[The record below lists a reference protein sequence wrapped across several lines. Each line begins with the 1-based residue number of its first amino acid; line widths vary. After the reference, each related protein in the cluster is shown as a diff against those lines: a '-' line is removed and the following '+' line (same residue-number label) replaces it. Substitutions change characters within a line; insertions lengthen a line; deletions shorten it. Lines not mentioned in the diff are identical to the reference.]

1 MREVRL
7 RQLLM
12 LWSLISMTEPKIAA
26 LDAAKIWQLF
36 NLGGT
41 VLVSA
46 EHDGKT
52 DMMPAS
58 WASPLDYDKVLVVVD
73 KSHYTR
79 KLIEKSG
86 FFALMIPTAAI
97 APIVMNLGTVSKNDN
112 PRKLEECGTR
122 LVTLPEYDMPLLE
135 GCAAWI
141 VFRVVPELHNQEAYD
156 LFIGEAVAAFADDR
170 VFVNGRWNF
179 EEAPDDLRTLHYV
192 AGGHFYTIGDALEVP
207 ASA

>member
-79 KLIEKSG
+79 KLMDQSEY
-86 FFALMIPTAAI
+86 FALGVASAGILPELLS
-97 APIVMNLGTVSKNDN
+97 LGSVSKNAD
-112 PRKLEECGTR
+112 PEKLEKKRDGALHAAR
-122 LVTLPEYDMPLLE
+122 LQDSARPRLL
-135 GCAAWI
+135 GLGH
-141 VFRVVPELHNQEAYD
+141 FQETP
-156 LFIGEAVAAFADDR
+156 R
-170 VFVNGRWNF
+170 NGRTF
-179 EEAPDDLRTLHYV
+179 KEVRPLPR
-192 AGGHFYTIGDALEVP
+192 AGRCRLGR
-207 ASA
+207 

>member
-73 KSHYTR
+73 KSNTLR
-79 KLIEKSG
+79 SALLLRA
-86 FFALMIPTAAI
+86 FFL
-97 APIVMNLGTVSKNDN
+97 SS
-112 PRKLEECGTR
+112 C
-122 LVTLPEYDMPLLE
+122 LLD
-135 GCAAWI
+135 
-141 VFRVVPELHNQEAYD
+141 P
-156 LFIGEAVAAFADDR
+156 
-170 VFVNGRWNF
+170 
-179 EEAPDDLRTLHYV
+179 
-192 AGGHFYTIGDALEVP
+192 
-207 ASA
+207 

>member
-79 KLIEKSG
+79 KLMDQSEYFALGVASAGILPELLSLGSVSKNADPEKLEKSG
-86 FFALMIPTAAI
+86 MALF
-97 APIVMNLGTVSKNDN
+97 LGQAV
-112 PRKLEECGTR
+112 
-122 LVTLPEYDMPLLE
+122 
-135 GCAAWI
+135 AAWGDE
-141 VFRVVPELHNQEAYD
+141 RVYQNGRPDFEHAPKEMRTTHYVSGGRFFL
-156 LFIGEAVAAFADDR
+156 LGEAVDVEPTAQ
-170 VFVNGRWNF
+170 
-179 EEAPDDLRTLHYV
+179 
-192 AGGHFYTIGDALEVP
+192 
-207 ASA
+207 

>member
-1 MREVRL
+1 
-7 RQLLM
+7 
-12 LWSLISMTEPKIAA
+12 
-26 LDAAKIWQLF
+26 
-36 NLGGT
+36 
-41 VLVSA
+41 
-46 EHDGKT
+46 
-52 DMMPAS
+52 
-58 WASPLDYDKVLVVVD
+58 
-73 KSHYTR
+73 
-79 KLIEKSG
+79 
-86 FFALMIPTAAI
+86 MIPTAAI
-97 APIVMNLGTVSKNDN
+97 APIVMKLGTVSKNDN

>member
-79 KLIEKSG
+79 KLMDQSEYFALGVASAGILPELLSLGSVSKNADPEKLEKSG
-86 FFALMIPTAAI
+86 MALHAARLQDS
-97 APIVMNLGTVSKNDN
+97 ARPRLLG
-112 PRKLEECGTR
+112 L
-122 LVTLPEYDMPLLE
+122 
-135 GCAAWI
+135 
-141 VFRVVPELHNQEAYD
+141 
-156 LFIGEAVAAFADDR
+156 
-170 VFVNGRWNF
+170 
-179 EEAPDDLRTLHYV
+179 
-192 AGGHFYTIGDALEVP
+192 GHFQETPRNGGTLKEVRP
-207 ASA
+207 LPRAGRCRLGR

>member
-79 KLIEKSG
+79 KLMDQSEYFALGVASAGILPELLSLGSVSKNADPEKLEKSG
-86 FFALMIPTAAI
+86 MALFTQPGFKIPLARGCSAWAI
-97 APIVMNLGTVSKNDN
+97 FK
-112 PRKLEECGTR
+112 K
-122 LVTLPEYDMPLLE
+122 LPETD
-135 GCAAWI
+135 
-141 VFRVVPELHNQEAYD
+141 ELSKKYD
-156 LFIGEAVAAFADDR
+156 LFLGQAVAAWGDER
-170 VFVNGRWNF
+170 V
-179 EEAPDDLRTLHYV
+179 
-192 AGGHFYTIGDALEVP
+192 
-207 ASA
+207 

>member
-79 KLIEKSG
+79 KLMDQSEY
-86 FFALMIPTAAI
+86 FALGVASAGI
-97 APIVMNLGTVSKNDN
+97 
-112 PRKLEECGTR
+112 
-122 LVTLPEYDMPLLE
+122 LPELLS
-135 GCAAWI
+135 
-141 VFRVVPELHNQEAYD
+141 L
-156 LFIGEAVAAFADDR
+156 
-170 VFVNGRWNF
+170 
-179 EEAPDDLRTLHYV
+179 
-192 AGGHFYTIGDALEVP
+192 
-207 ASA
+207 

>member
-7 RQLLM
+7 QQLLM

-58 WASPLDYDKVLVVVD
+58 WASPLDYDKVLLVVD

-79 KLIEKSG
+79 KLMDQSEYFALLSLGSVSKNADPEKLEKSG
-86 FFALMIPTAAI
+86 MALFTQPGFKIPLARGCSAWAI
-97 APIVMNLGTVSKNDN
+97 FK
-112 PRKLEECGTR
+112 K
-122 LVTLPEYDMPLLE
+122 LPETD
-135 GCAAWI
+135 
-141 VFRVVPELHNQEAYD
+141 ELSKKYD
-156 LFIGEAVAAFADDR
+156 LFLGQAVAAWGDERVYQNGRPDFEHAPKEMRTTHYVSGGRFFLLGEAVD
-170 VFVNGRWNF
+170 V
-179 EEAPDDLRTLHYV
+179 EPT
-192 AGGHFYTIGDALEVP
+192 AL
-207 ASA
+207 